1 MQTHTHVCS
10 RALWGQPLMWPSAH
24 PAWHLIT
31 ALSVSHPAQWLHV
44 LELLSL
50 QPLSSLYSITS
61 SILCTSV
68 QYATFQT
75 ALSPCGSTE
84 CWVNF
89 YLCFMIIGPE
99 LSPGVLLLFAIAL
112 LLEFSNQVPRQP
124 HLLECSMLHPIGQ
137 MMNGWLTFVIYLCK
151 VIFSFWKLLTN

>member
-99 LSPGVLLLFAIAL
+99 LSPGVLLLFAMHYFWSLAIKFQGNLTSLDVQCCIL
-112 LLEFSNQVPRQP
+112 LVKWWMDGL
-124 HLLECSMLHPIGQ
+124 HLLS
-137 MMNGWLTFVIYLCK
+137 
-151 VIFSFWKLLTN
+151 IFAKLYFHCGSF